1 MSGQILAFAAAGA
14 SIPLSRN
21 RQPAERIAIAVGTA
35 IAVYLL
41 TAQEEAPPKRR
52 LPWRPKAT
60 PAAFPGGSPGGVVVS
75 CVTAEGEPCDLQ
87 PGGGGGGEGG
97 LGGEGEGGL
106 GGEGEGGL
114 EGEGEGGL
122 GGEGE
127 GEGEGQGL
135 EGDGGENQGGEDQ
148 GEGEGESGLELCNLG
163 AYEAAK
169 HDAWRQAALALWKNR
184 ANAAYSTGAA
194 APWDKYDG
202 PADFETWWRW
212 AISATAAASGIP
224 VPSQVCTIPDDW
236 EGAYLEIASI
246 LSGSEDEPEEA

>member
-87 PGGGGGGEGG
+87 PGGGGG
-97 LGGEGEGGL
+97 
-106 GGEGEGGL
+106 
-114 EGEGEGGL
+114 GEGGL